1 MEYIFTFEPQ
11 VRKRMLN
18 EQEAQD
24 LMTKWIDL
32 KSRLEKSNDPK
43 LVGDFKKHNK
53 ECVEKFKYLVTM
65 KTGRYKAF
73 SNYEDLNQE
82 GYEALYKAMNNYNPK
97 KGSFFWWAHKYIDT
111 RISRSANLHTTI
123 RYPLKVAKANT
134 PHKES
139 VMPLMIEERYCP
151 DKELEESQS
160 MRAIQGALTLLS
172 SEQQEVINLAY
183 GFDGDKPMSIN
194 KICKKLGMSRLGCIK
209 TINSALSTMK
219 ENIKI

>member
-1 MEYIFTFEPQ
+1 
-11 VRKRMLN
+11 MLT

-24 LMTKWIDL
+24 LMIKLIDLRIKNKDSQDPKINIDL
-32 KSRLEKSNDPK
+32 KKHEKI
-43 LVGDFKKHNK
+43 
-53 ECVEKFKYLVTM
+53 CMEKFKYLVTM

-73 SNYEDLNQE
+73 NNYDDLNQE
-82 GYEALYKAMNNYNPK
+82 GFEALIKAMNNYNPK

-123 RYPLKVAKANT
+123 RYPLKVAKQTT
-134 PHKES
+134 PHKETI
-139 VMPLMIEERYCP
+139 MPLMIEERYCP
-151 DKELEESQS
+151 DKELEESQATS
-160 MRAIQGALTLLS
+160 AIHGAISLLTND
-172 SEQQEVINLAY
+172 QKEVVNLAF

-194 KICKKLGMSRLGCIK
+194 KICKKLNISRLSCIK

>member
-1 MEYIFTFEPQ
+1 
-11 VRKRMLN
+11 MLT

-24 LMTKWIDL
+24 LMIKLIDL
-32 KSRLEKSNDPK
+32 RTKVKEPENSGIIAEL
-43 LVGDFKKHNK
+43 KKHENV
-53 ECVEKFKYLVTM
+53 CIEKFKYLVTM
-65 KTGRYKAF
+65 KTGRYKSF
-73 SNYEDLNQE
+73 SNYQDLNQE
-82 GYEALYKAMNNYNPK
+82 GFEALIKAMNNYNPK

-123 RYPLKVAKANT
+123 RYPLKVAKATT

-139 VMPLMIEERYCP
+139 IMPLMIEERYCP
-151 DKELEESQS
+151 DKELEDSQDL
-160 MRAIQGALTLLS
+160 RAVHGVISALNND
-172 SEQQEVINLAY
+172 QKEVINLAF

-194 KICKKLGMSRLGCIK
+194 KICKKLNISRLSCIK

>member
-1 MEYIFTFEPQ
+1 
-11 VRKRMLN
+11 
-18 EQEAQD
+18 
-24 LMTKWIDL
+24 MTKLIDL
-32 KSRLEKSNDPK
+32 RANAKDT
-43 LVGDFKKHNK
+43 GDAKIISELKKH
-53 ECVEKFKYLVTM
+53 EAVCMDKFRYLVTM

-82 GYEALYKAMNNYNPK
+82 GFEALVKAMNNYNPK

-123 RYPLKVAKANT
+123 RYPLKVAKAAT

-139 VMPLMIEERYCP
+139 VMPLLIEERYCP
-151 DKELEESQS
+151 DRELEDSQTTQ
-160 MRAIQGALTLLS
+160 AIHGAVSLLS
-172 SEQQEVINLAY
+172 PEQRQVINLAF
-183 GFDGDKPMSIN
+183 GFEGDKPMSIN
-194 KICKKLGMSRLGCIK
+194 KICKKLSISRLSCIK

>member
-1 MEYIFTFEPQ
+1 
-11 VRKRMLN
+11 MLT

-24 LMTKWIDL
+24 LMTKLIDL
-32 KSRLEKSNDPK
+32 RDKVKTSDDPK
-43 LVGDFKKHNK
+43 VT
-53 ECVEKFKYLVTM
+53 VELKRHETICMDKFRYLVTM

-82 GYEALYKAMNNYNPK
+82 GFEALIKAMNNYNPK

-123 RYPLKVAKANT
+123 RFPLKVAKANT

-139 VMPLMIEERYCP
+139 VMPLLIEERYCP
-151 DKELEESQS
+151 DKELEEIQTTQS
-160 MRAIQGALTLLS
+160 IQGAISKLTN
-172 SEQQEVINLAY
+172 EQREVINLAF

-194 KICKKLGMSRLGCIK
+194 KICKKLSISRLNCIK

-219 ENIKI
+219 ESIKA

>member
-1 MEYIFTFEPQ
+1 MLTEP
-11 VRKRMLN
+11 
-18 EQEAQD
+18 EAQD
-24 LMTKWIDL
+24 LMTTWIDL
-32 KSRLEKSNDPK
+32 RDKLKTTEDAQIRNEMAKHEKI
-43 LVGDFKKHNK
+43 
-53 ECVEKFKYLVTM
+53 CIQKFSYLVTM

-73 SNYEDLNQE
+73 SNYDDLNQE
-82 GYEALYKAMNNYNPK
+82 GFEALIKAMNNYNPK

-139 VMPLMIEERYCP
+139 VMPLLIEERHCP
-151 DKELEESQS
+151 DKELEESQLTY
-160 MRAIQGALTLLS
+160 AIQGVIS
-172 SEQQEVINLAY
+172 SLPQEQRDVIGLAF

-194 KICKKLGMSRLGCIK
+194 KICKKLSISRLSCIK
-209 TINSALSTMK
+209 TISSALSAMK

>member
-1 MEYIFTFEPQ
+1 
-11 VRKRMLN
+11 MLT

-24 LMTKWIDL
+24 LMTKLIDL
-32 KSRLEKSNDPK
+32 RAQNKGSEDSKITSEL
-43 LVGDFKKHNK
+43 KKH
-53 ECVEKFKYLVTM
+53 ESICMEKFRYLVTM

-73 SNYEDLNQE
+73 SNYDDLNQE
-82 GYEALYKAMNNYNPK
+82 GFEALIKAMNNYNPK

-139 VMPLMIEERYCP
+139 VMPLLIEERYCP

-160 MRAIQGALTLLS
+160 VQAIQGAISKLS
-172 SEQQEVINLAY
+172 NEQREVINLVF

-194 KICKKLGMSRLGCIK
+194 KICKKLSISRLSCIK
-209 TINSALSTMK
+209 TMNSALSMMK
-219 ENIKI
+219 DNIKI

>member
-1 MEYIFTFEPQ
+1 
-11 VRKRMLN
+11 MLT

-24 LMTKWIDL
+24 LMAKLCDL
-32 KSRLEKSNDPK
+32 RDQVKGSTDPK
-43 LVGDFKKHNK
+43 LVSELKKH
-53 ECVEKFKYLVTM
+53 EKVCMDNFRYLVTM

-82 GYEALYKAMNNYNPK
+82 GFEALVKAMNNYNPK

-139 VMPLMIEERYCP
+139 VMPLLIEDRYCP
-151 DKELEESQS
+151 DKELEESQA
-160 MRAIQGALTLLS
+160 MQAIHGAVSLLS
-172 SEQQEVINLAY
+172 PEQKEVINLAY

-194 KICKKLGMSRLGCIK
+194 KICKKLSISRLSCIK

-219 ENIKI
+219 DNIKV

>member
-1 MEYIFTFEPQ
+1 
-11 VRKRMLN
+11 MLT

-24 LMTKWIDL
+24 LMTKLIDL
-32 KSRLEKSNDPK
+32 RAKVKGSDDPK
-43 LVGDFKKHNK
+43 ITTELKRH
-53 ECVEKFKYLVTM
+53 EQICMEKFRYLVTM

-82 GYEALYKAMNNYNPK
+82 GFEALIKSMNNYNPK

-123 RYPLKVAKANT
+123 RYPLKVAKAHT

-139 VMPLMIEERYCP
+139 IMPLMIEERHCP

-160 MRAIQGALTLLS
+160 TQAIQSAISKLS
-172 SEQQEVINLAY
+172 NEQREVINLAF

-194 KICKKLGMSRLGCIK
+194 KICKKLSISRLSCIK
-209 TINSALSTMK
+209 TINGALSMMK

>member
-1 MEYIFTFEPQ
+1 
-11 VRKRMLN
+11 MLT

-24 LMTKWIDL
+24 LMTKLIDL
-32 KSRLEKSNDPK
+32 RANAKDT
-43 LVGDFKKHNK
+43 GDAKIISELKKH
-53 ECVEKFKYLVTM
+53 EAVCMDKFRYLVTM

-82 GYEALYKAMNNYNPK
+82 GFEALVKAMNNYNPK

-123 RYPLKVAKANT
+123 RYPLKVAKAAT

-139 VMPLMIEERYCP
+139 VMPLLIEERYCP
-151 DKELEESQS
+151 DRELEDSQTTQ
-160 MRAIQGALTLLS
+160 AIHGAVSLLS
-172 SEQQEVINLAY
+172 PEQRQVINLAF
-183 GFDGDKPMSIN
+183 GFEGDKPMSIN
-194 KICKKLGMSRLGCIK
+194 KICKKLSISRLSCIK